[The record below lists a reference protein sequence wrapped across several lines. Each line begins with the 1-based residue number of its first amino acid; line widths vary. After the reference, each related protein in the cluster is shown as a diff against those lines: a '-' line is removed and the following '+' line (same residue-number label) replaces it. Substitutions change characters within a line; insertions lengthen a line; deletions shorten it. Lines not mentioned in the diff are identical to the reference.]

1 MKSIDFLRRVVL
13 LVFLLSGP
21 LLHAV
26 PVTFQVNMSYLI
38 EQGRFDPAADFVD
51 IAGSFNGWG
60 SNPLVPLADP
70 NADSIYEVTLSGFV
84 SGQEIQYKHRI
95 NGLWDGTEEFP
106 GGGPNRV
113 YTVQDNNNVILVWY
127 NDEEPEDPNAP
138 LVASFSVT
146 NTTLFSKGLVDF
158 ESTST
163 GPVQQWEWTFE
174 GGDPERWNDDLAT
187 VFYEEPGQYDVQLV
201 VRGNGQ
207 ADTLL
212 LPDYIT
218 VEPRDWD
225 NVHWWNGRVFYEI
238 FVRSFYDSDGD
249 GIGDFRGLTQQ
260 LDYLND
266 GDPSTTD
273 DLGITGIWLMPIH
286 PSPSYHG
293 YDVVDYRSIN
303 PDYGSMTDFKD
314 FLDAAHQRG
323 IRVIIDYVMNHS
335 SSQHPWFLQA
345 AQGDPHFRD
354 FYLWSDTLPGYQG
367 PWGQDVWHARNDG
380 YYYGVF
386 WSGMPDLNYHN
397 PAVQDSMLTIAD
409 FWLEE
414 VGVDGFRL
422 DAIKHLFEN
431 GDQQEHQPETLVF
444 LETLY
449 NRIKQANSEA
459 FAVGEVW
466 SSSHDILPYV
476 TNDRLDYCFDFDLAG
491 GLLSS
496 AGFGTFEPV
505 AFEMQKAYDIY
516 PHLQYGVFAANHD
529 QNRIMSTLGEDPE
542 RAKLV
547 ASMYLMLPGIPYM
560 YYGEEIG
567 MTGTKPDPNIR
578 TPMQW
583 TDGAQAGFTTG
594 TPWIPIPA
602 THSTYNVV
610 TQSASETSILN
621 RYRKLIQL
629 RNREPAL
636 QSGHYEP
643 IAPVFTSGVYA
654 FLRERGEDRFIIVL
668 NLQDQVVEDLQ
679 LFALSSSLPTGMFE
693 ATDLLLDSSLTVEI
707 DPFRLIRF
715 GDLAPYGFHVIRLDD
730 LLSAEPAAPGR
741 SELRLSAFPNPG
753 TGLIHLQYFLPEA
766 GPVQLAVFDAT
777 GRELEQLS
785 REWQPGGFFTRS
797 WNVATLP
804 AGTYIVRLTSP
815 AGMRSAQIIIQD

>member
-1 MKSIDFLRRVVL
+1 MKSIGYFLGAVL
-13 LVFLLSGP
+13 LAFVFSSTSLQ
-21 LLHAV
+21 AV

-38 EQGRFDPAADFVD
+38 DQGRFDPATDFVD
-51 IAGSFNGWG
+51 VAGSFNGWG
-60 SNPLVPLADP
+60 SDPLIPLADQ
-70 NADSIYEVTLSGFV
+70 NADSIYEVTLNGFV
-84 SGQEIQYKHRI
+84 VGQEIQYKFRI

-106 GGGPNRV
+106 GGGANRV
-113 YTVQDNNNVILVWY
+113 YTVQDSNNAILVWY

-138 LVASFSVT
+138 LEARFTVT
-146 NTTLFSKGLVDF
+146 NATLFSKGIVLF

-174 GGDPERWNDDLAT
+174 GGDPERFTDDLAT
-187 VFYEEPGQYDVQLV
+187 VFYEEPGQYDVQLI
-201 VRGNGQ
+201 VRGNGM

-249 GIGDFRGLTQQ
+249 GIGDFQGLIQQ

-303 PDYGSMTDFKD
+303 PDYGTMADFKT

-323 IRVIIDYVMNHS
+323 IRVILDYVMNHS
-335 SSQHPWFLQA
+335 SSQHPWFLKA
-345 AQGDPHFRD
+345 AQGDPHFRN
-354 FYLWSDTLPGYQG
+354 FYVWSDTLPDYQG
-367 PWGQDVWHARNDG
+367 PWGQDVWHASNDE

-386 WSGMPDLNYHN
+386 WSGMPDLNYRYA
-397 PAVQDSMLTIAD
+397 PVQDSMFAIAGY
-409 FWLEE
+409 WLDE

-422 DAIKHLFEN
+422 DTIKHLFEN
-431 GDQQEHQPETLVF
+431 GPDQEHQPETLAF
-444 LETLY
+444 LEDW
-449 NRIKQANSEA
+449 RDHIKSVKPDA

-466 SSSHDILPYV
+466 SSSSNILPYV
-476 TNDRLDYCFDFDLAG
+476 TGDRLDYCFDFDLAG

-529 QNRIMSTLGEDPE
+529 QNRIMSVLGEDPE

-547 ASMYLMLPGIPYM
+547 ASMYLLLPGIPYM

-583 TDGAQAGFTTG
+583 TDGPQAGFTTG
-594 TPWIPIPA
+594 TPWIPIPS
-602 THSTYNVV
+602 THSTYNIE
-610 TQSASETSILN
+610 TQSASATSILN
-621 RYRKLIQL
+621 RYRELIQL
-629 RNREPAL
+629 RNRKPAL
-636 QSGHYEP
+636 QHGHYEP
-643 IAPVFTSGVYA
+643 IAPVFTNGVYA
-654 FLRERGEDRFIIVL
+654 FLREQDEDRFVIVL
-668 NLQDQVVEDLQ
+668 NLQNQAVEDLQ
-679 LFALSSSLPTGMFE
+679 LYTLSSTLPSGTYE
-693 ATDLLLDSSLTVEI
+693 ATDLLRDSSLTVEI
-707 DPFRLIRF
+707 DAFRLIRF
-715 GDLAPYGFHVIRLDD
+715 GDLAPYGFHVIRLDE
-730 LLSAEPAAPGR
+730 LVSTGAATPPR
-741 SELRLSAFPNPG
+741 SELRLHAFPNPG
-753 TGLIHLQYFLPEA
+753 AGLIQLQYVLPEA
-766 GPVQLAVFDAT
+766 GPVQLTVFDAT
-777 GRELEQLS
+777 GREVEPLI
-785 REWQPGGFFTRS
+785 REWQPAGFFTRQ
-797 WNVATLP
+797 WNAAALP
-804 AGTYIVRLTSP
+804 AGVYIVRLTSP
-815 AGMRSAQIIIQD
+815 SGMRSEQIIIRD